1 MNNNSRLSNSI
12 KNISFGLIAQV
23 SQMVLGF
30 ISRTIFIR
38 YLAVEYLGVNGL
50 FTNILSL
57 LSLAELGIAGA
68 ISYSLYKP
76 LAEKDEKKLAGLV
89 NFFAKIY
96 TRIAF
101 IIAALGLMVVPFLD
115 TIVNHPPQP
124 IADNLTLIYLLFLF
138 NTVTA
143 YFMQYKLSLF
153 QADQKN
159 YIISKNNI
167 VIFMMQN
174 IGQILVLILFQNF
187 ILYLI
192 VQAVFQLLGN
202 FVISSKVGKHYPFLK
217 KYKDERV
224 DSATKKNIYS
234 NVKSTSLVKI
244 GGLLV
249 NSTDNLILNYF
260 SGLIMVGFLS
270 NYNLLIGLASGLI
283 VQVFSSLT
291 GTIANI
297 NAIESQ
303 QKKIETFHIIN
314 FANFWIY
321 GLASIGIIFL
331 INDFIE
337 LWIGPKF
344 MLTLPVVILL
354 AINFF
359 MYGMQNA
366 VWLFKVTFG
375 FFKQGQYL
383 IILTAVINLILSFV
397 FGWYYGLLGILTATA
412 IARLVTNT
420 WYDPYIVFKLGLK
433 QNPLD
438 YLKKYI
444 KYVIVITLSLV
455 LLFAVD
461 YYLPI
466 WLRPFR
472 LWLESG
478 IFALIWKTILCLLI
492 PNAIIYLAFKNTAEY
507 KNAMLLLHAVVGK
520 FKSKIAHK

>member
-23 SQMVLGF
+23 SQMILGF

-57 LSLAELGIAGA
+57 LSLAELGITSA
-68 ISYSLYKP
+68 IVFSLYKP
-76 LAEKDEKKLAGLV
+76 LAEKDEKKLAGLI
-89 NFFAKIY
+89 NFFSKIY
-96 TRIAF
+96 TRIAL
-101 IIAALGLMVVPFLD
+101 IIAILGLILVPFLD
-115 TIVNHPPQP
+115 KIVDNPPKN
-124 IADNLTLIYLLFLF
+124 IADNLILIYLLFLF
-138 NTVTA
+138 NTVA
-143 YFMQYKLSLF
+143 SYFMQYKLSLF

-167 VIFMMQN
+167 FIFFFQN
-174 IGQILVLILFQNF
+174 IAQIVVLVLFKNF
-187 ILYLI
+187 IFYLV
-192 VQAVFQLLGN
+192 VQSVFQLLGN
-202 FVISSKVGKHYPFLK
+202 FIIASKVGKHYPFLK
-217 KYKDERV
+217 KYKDEVV
-224 DSATKKNIYS
+224 DETSKKAIYA

-260 SGLIMVGFLS
+260 SGLVMVGLLS

-291 GTIANI
+291 GSIANI

-303 QKKIETFHIIN
+303 EKQIQTFHIIN

-321 GLASIGIIFL
+321 GIVSVATIFL

-337 LWIGPKF
+337 LWIGIKF
-344 MLTLPVVILL
+344 ILPLSVVILL

-366 VWLFKVTFG
+366 VWQFKITFG

-383 IILTAVINLILSFV
+383 VILTAIINLILSFA
-397 FGWYYGLLGILTATA
+397 FGLYYGLLGILTATA

-420 WYDPYIVFKLGLK
+420 WYDPYIVFTLGLK

-444 KYVIVITLSLV
+444 KYVVVLVLSIVI
-455 LLFAVD
+455 LFGID
-461 YYLPI
+461 YYVPI
-466 WLRPFR
+466 
-472 LWLESG
+472 SG
-478 IFALIWKTILCLLI
+478 KLGLIWKTILCLLL
-492 PNAIIYLAFKNTAEY
+492 PNGIIYLVFRNTAEY
-507 KNAMLLLHAVVGK
+507 KNVMLLIHAIIGK
-520 FKSKIAHK
+520 FKSKIAIK

>member
-1 MNNNSRLSNSI
+1 
-12 KNISFGLIAQV
+12 
-23 SQMVLGF
+23 MVLGF

-68 ISYSLYKP
+68 ISYSLYQP
-76 LAEKDEKKLAGLV
+76 LAEKDEKKLAGLI
-89 NFFAKIY
+89 NFFAKVY
-96 TRIAF
+96 TRIAL
-101 IIAALGLMVVPFLD
+101 IIAVLGLMVVPFLD
-115 TIVNHPPQP
+115 NIVDHPPQG

-138 NTVTA
+138 NTVTS

-167 VIFMMQN
+167 LIFMLQN
-174 IGQILVLILFQNF
+174 IGQIVVLMLFQNF

-192 VQAVFQLLGN
+192 VQAVFQLAGN
-202 FVISSKVGKHYPFLK
+202 FIISSQVGKHYPFLD
-217 KYKDERV
+217 KYTQETVDE
-224 DSATKKNIYS
+224 STKKSIYA
-234 NVKSTSLVKI
+234 NVKSMSLVKI

-260 SGLIMVGFLS
+260 SGLVMVGFLS

-283 VQVFSSLT
+283 VQVFSGLT
-291 GTIANI
+291 GSIANI

-303 QKKIETFHIIN
+303 EKKIETFHIIN

-344 MLTLPVVILL
+344 MLPLSVVILL

-366 VWLFKVTFG
+366 VWLFKITFG

-383 IILTAVINLILSFV
+383 IILTAIINLILSFA

-420 WYDPYIVFKLGLK
+420 WYDPYIVFKFGLE

-444 KYVIVITLSLV
+444 KYLVVISVSLAI
-455 LLFAVD
+455 LFGIN
-461 YYLPI
+461 YYLPN
-466 WLRPFR
+466 
-472 LWLESG
+472 SG
-478 IFALIWKTILCLLI
+478 LFGLVCKTMLCLLI
-492 PNAIIYLAFKNTAEY
+492 PNAIIYLVFKNTSEY
-507 KNAMLLLHAVVGK
+507 KNSMLLVQAVVGK
-520 FKSKIAHK
+520 FKSKFATK